1 MNIKE
6 LKEMLNDAKQ
16 SKKALLTKA
25 VEEVR
30 SLDDAQNEE
39 LRQLDEKISDLQSQI
54 EKAETEIREN
64 SVEQNIKS
72 EGEGKMNK
80 QELEL
85 RAIENFIK
93 NGVISEELREATS
106 ASTTNTSANN
116 TSIQPVYVQN
126 EIVRRLE
133 ELCPVFAKAKR
144 YEARAGE
151 LRIPRE
157 AVANLWEFGFVG
169 EDASVAEHTFSF
181 DTISLKQVRVGAS
194 VKVTQH
200 LLNDVEI
207 DIVGYVV
214 DMLARRLGATLDYH
228 AINGTGVQG
237 EDLQG
242 LAGLTNEDH
251 GINEVSAEALDADVL
266 LDAIHAMHPSL
277 LNGAEFI
284 MSRAT
289 YNAVSKLKD
298 LSGQYIL
305 KLERSVAPEA
315 PRYQVFGFPVHVT
328 EDIANDKVLFVNVA
342 HACATMV
349 KKGTQMIRISN
360 DTQNALRGTH
370 TFVIDAYVDFRLRD
384 PQAVVA
390 VNIGADNG
398 GENQGGNDDEQ
409 GEVSGS

>member
-1 MNIKE
+1 MNLKE
-6 LKEMLNDAKQ
+6 LKESLNEAKA
-16 SKKALLTKA
+16 SKKELLTKA
-25 VEEVR
+25 VTEVR
-30 SLDDAQNEE
+30 SLEATENEE
-39 LRQLDEKISDLQSQI
+39 LRQLDEKISDLQNQI
-54 EKAETEIREN
+54 QTTEEELRSN
-64 SVEQNIKS
+64 VVEENIKT
-72 EGEGKMNK
+72 EGEMKMSK
-80 QELEL
+80 ELNEI

-93 NGVISEELREATS
+93 NGVVSEEVRA
-106 ASTTNTSANN
+106 TNTSANN
-116 TSIQPVYVQN
+116 TSIQPVYIQN

-151 LRIPRE
+151 LKIPRE

-169 EDASVAEHTFSF
+169 EDANVAEHTFSF

-200 LLNDVEI
+200 LLNDVEM

-214 DMLARRLGATLDYH
+214 DMLARRLGATLDHH
-228 AINGTGVQG
+228 AINGSGVQG

-242 LAGLTNEDH
+242 LANLTKATH
-251 GINEVSAEALDADVL
+251 GINEVEASAVDADVL

-298 LSGQYIL
+298 ASGQYIL
-305 KLERSVAPEA
+305 KMERSVAPEA

-328 EDIANDKVLFVNVA
+328 EDIADNKVLFVNVA
-342 HACATMV
+342 QSCATMI
-349 KKGTQMIRISN
+349 KKGTQLIRISN

-384 PQAVVA
+384 PQAVVL
-390 VNIGADNG
+390 VKVG
-398 GENQGGNDDEQ
+398 Q
-409 GEVSGS
+409 

>member
-54 EKAETEIREN
+54 KKAETEIREN

-93 NGVISEELREATS
+93 NGVISEELREAS

-242 LAGLTNEDH
+242 LAGLTNADH

-390 VNIGADNG
+390 VNIGGA
-398 GENQGGNDDEQ
+398 GN
-409 GEVSGS
+409 GEVGGDDDGNEVVEGE

>member
-1 MNIKE
+1 MNLKE
-6 LKEMLNDAKQ
+6 LKESLNEAKA
-16 SKKALLTKA
+16 SKKELLTKA
-25 VEEVR
+25 VTEVR
-30 SLDDAQNEE
+30 SLEATEDEE
-39 LRQLDEKISDLQSQI
+39 LRQLNKKISDLQNQI
-54 EKAETEIREN
+54 QTAEEELRSNVVEEK
-64 SVEQNIKS
+64 IKT
-72 EGEGKMNK
+72 EGERKMNK
-80 QELEL
+80 QEMEI

-93 NGVISEELREATS
+93 NGVVTEELRETS

-169 EDASVAEHTFSF
+169 EDAAVAEHTFSF

-242 LAGLTNEDH
+242 LAGLTNADH

-328 EDIANDKVLFVNVA
+328 EDILSTKVF
-342 HACATMV
+342 
-349 KKGTQMIRISN
+349 
-360 DTQNALRGTH
+360 
-370 TFVIDAYVDFRLRD
+370 
-384 PQAVVA
+384 
-390 VNIGADNG
+390 
-398 GENQGGNDDEQ
+398 
-409 GEVSGS
+409 

>member
-1 MNIKE
+1 M
-6 LKEMLNDAKQ
+6 
-16 SKKALLTKA
+16 
-25 VEEVR
+25 EE
-30 SLDDAQNEE
+30 SEDNE
-39 LRQLDEKISDLQSQI
+39 LRQLDEKISDLQNQI
-54 EKAETEIREN
+54 EKAEEEIRSN
-64 SVEQNIKS
+64 SVENNIKS
-72 EGEGKMNK
+72 EGENKMNK

-93 NGVISEELREATS
+93 NGVIEEEVRA
-106 ASTTNTSANN
+106 TNTSAAN
-116 TSIQPVYVQN
+116 TAIQPVYVQN

-133 ELCPVFAKAKR
+133 EVAPVFAQAKR

-151 LRIPRE
+151 VKIPRE
-157 AVANLWEFGFVG
+157 AAANLWEYGFVG
-169 EDASVAEHTFSF
+169 EDAEVSEHTFSF

-200 LLNDVEI
+200 LLNDVDI

-214 DMLARRLGATLDYH
+214 DMLARRLGATLDHH
-228 AINGTGVQG
+228 AINGSGVQG

-242 LAGLTNEDH
+242 LAGLTKASH
-251 GINEVSAEALDADVL
+251 GINEVSATALDADVL
-266 LDAIHAMHPSL
+266 LDAIHSMHPAL

-284 MSRAT
+284 MSRAS
-289 YNAVSKLKD
+289 YNAISKLKD

-315 PRYQVFGFPVHVT
+315 PQYRVFGFPVRVT
-328 EDIANDKVLFVNVA
+328 QDMSDNKVLFVNVGQ
-342 HACATMV
+342 ACATMV
-349 KKGTQMIRISN
+349 KKGAQMIRISN

-390 VNIGADNG
+390 VNIG
-398 GENQGGNDDEQ
+398 Q
-409 GEVSGS
+409 

>member
-1 MNIKE
+1 MNLKE
-6 LKEMLNDAKQ
+6 LKESLNEAKA
-16 SKKALLTKA
+16 SKKELLTKA
-25 VEEVR
+25 VMEVR
-30 SLDDAQNEE
+30 SLEATEDEE
-39 LRQLDEKISDLQSQI
+39 LRQLDEKISNLQNQI
-54 EKAETEIREN
+54 QTAEEELRSN
-64 SVEQNIKS
+64 VVEENIKT

-85 RAIENFIK
+85 RAIENFIM
-93 NGVISEELREATS
+93 NGVIEEEIRA
-106 ASTTNTSANN
+106 TNTSAGN
-116 TSIQPVYVQN
+116 TSVQPVYIQN

-133 ELCPVFAKAKR
+133 EVAPVFAKAKR
-144 YEARAGE
+144 YEARGGE
-151 LRIPRE
+151 VKIPRE

-169 EDASVAEHTFSF
+169 EDADVAEHTFSF

-200 LLNDVEI
+200 LLNDVEM
-207 DIVGYVV
+207 DVVGYVV
-214 DMLARRLGATLDYH
+214 DMLARRLGATLDHH
-228 AINGTGVQG
+228 AITGSGVQG

-242 LAGLTNEDH
+242 LANLTKAAH
-251 GINEVSAEALDADVL
+251 GINEVNVSAVDADAL
-266 LDAIHAMHPSL
+266 LDAIHSMHPAL

-298 LSGQYIL
+298 ASGQYIL

-315 PRYQVFGFPVHVT
+315 PQYRVFGFPVHVT
-328 EDIANDKVLFVNVA
+328 QDIPDNKVLFVNVA
-342 HACATMV
+342 QACATMI

-384 PQAVVA
+384 PQAVVL
-390 VNIGADNG
+390 VKIG
-398 GENQGGNDDEQ
+398 
-409 GEVSGS
+409 

>member
-6 LKEMLNDAKQ
+6 LKELLNDAKA
-16 SKKALLTKA
+16 SKKALLTQA
-25 VEEVR
+25 IQEVR
-30 SLDDAQNEE
+30 SLDDNQNEE
-39 LRQLDEKISDLQSQI
+39 LRQLDEKISDLQNQI
-54 EKAETEIREN
+54 QTAEEELRSN
-64 SVEQNIKS
+64 SVEENIKS

-80 QELEL
+80 QEMEL

-93 NGVISEELREATS
+93 NGVVAEEIRA
-106 ASTTNTSANN
+106 TNTSANN

-133 ELCPVFAKAKR
+133 EVAPVFAKAKR

-151 LRIPRE
+151 LKIPRE

-169 EDASVAEHTFSF
+169 EDAEVSEHTFSF

-214 DMLARRLGATLDYH
+214 DMLARRLGATLDHH

-242 LAGLTNEDH
+242 LANLTKAEH
-251 GINEVSAEALDADVL
+251 GINEVSASALDADVL
-266 LDAIHAMHPSL
+266 LDAIHSMHPSL
-277 LNGAEFI
+277 LNGAEFY
-284 MSRAT
+284 MSRAS
-289 YNAVSKLKD
+289 YNAISKLKD
-298 LSGQYIL
+298 ASGQYIL

-315 PRYQVFGFPVHVT
+315 PQYRVFGFPVNVT
-328 EDIANDKVLFVNVA
+328 EDVADNKVLFANIGQ
-342 HACATMV
+342 ACATMV
-349 KKGTQMIRISN
+349 KKGVQMIRISN

-390 VNIGADNG
+390 VNIA
-398 GENQGGNDDEQ
+398 
-409 GEVSGS
+409 

>member
-6 LKEMLNDAKQ
+6 LKELLNDAKA
-16 SKKALLTKA
+16 SKKALLTQA
-25 VEEVR
+25 IQEVR
-30 SLDDAQNEE
+30 SLDDNQNEE
-39 LRQLDEKISDLQSQI
+39 LRQLDEKISDLQNQI
-54 EKAETEIREN
+54 QTAKEELRSN
-64 SVEQNIKS
+64 VVEENIKT

-80 QELEL
+80 QEMEI

-93 NGVISEELREATS
+93 NGVVSEEVRA
-106 ASTTNTSANN
+106 TNTSANN
-116 TSIQPVYVQN
+116 TSIQPVYIQN

-151 LRIPRE
+151 LKIPRE

-169 EDASVAEHTFSF
+169 EDANVAEHTFSF

-200 LLNDVEI
+200 LLNDVEM

-214 DMLARRLGATLDYH
+214 DMLARRLGATLDHH
-228 AINGTGVQG
+228 AIVGTGVQG

-242 LAGLTNEDH
+242 LAVLTKDAH
-251 GINEVSAEALDADVL
+251 GINEVNADALDADVL

-305 KLERSVAPEA
+305 KMERSVAPEA

-328 EDIANDKVLFVNVA
+328 EDIADDKVLFVNVA
-342 HACATMV
+342 QACATMI

-390 VNIGADNG
+390 VNIGED
-398 GENQGGNDDEQ
+398 ENE
-409 GEVSGS
+409 

>member
-1 MNIKE
+1 MNLKE
-6 LKEMLNDAKQ
+6 LKESLNEAKA
-16 SKKALLTKA
+16 SKKELLTKA
-25 VEEVR
+25 VTEVR
-30 SLDDAQNEE
+30 SLEATEDEE
-39 LRQLDEKISDLQSQI
+39 LRQLNKKISDLQNQI
-54 EKAETEIREN
+54 QTAEEELRSNVVEEK
-64 SVEQNIKS
+64 IKT
-72 EGEGKMNK
+72 EGERKMNK
-80 QELEL
+80 QEMEI

-93 NGVISEELREATS
+93 NGVVTEELRETS

-169 EDASVAEHTFSF
+169 EDAAVAEHTFSF

-251 GINEVSAEALDADVL
+251 GITEVSAVALDADVL

-284 MSRAT
+284 MSRST

-390 VNIGADNG
+390 VNIGVADAG
-398 GENQGGNDDEQ
+398 GDDDES
-409 GEVSGS
+409 GEVSDS

>member
-1 MNIKE
+1 MANLKQLKEQYNE
-6 LKEMLNDAKQ
+6 LKNELVSLLENVTETRSLDSEQ
-16 SKKALLTKA
+16 SKKVYDL
-25 VEEVR
+25 E
-30 SLDDAQNEE
+30 N
-39 LRQLDEKISDLQSQI
+39 KIDDLQSQI

-80 QELEL
+80 QEMEL

-93 NGVISEELREATS
+93 NGVVAEEIRA
-106 ASTTNTSANN
+106 TNTSANN

-133 ELCPVFAKAKR
+133 EVAPVFAKAKR

-151 LRIPRE
+151 LKIPRE

-169 EDASVAEHTFSF
+169 EDAEVSEHTFSF

-214 DMLARRLGATLDYH
+214 DMLARRLGATLDHH

-242 LAGLTNEDH
+242 LANLTKAEH
-251 GINEVSAEALDADVL
+251 GINEVSASALDADVL
-266 LDAIHAMHPSL
+266 LDAIHSMHPSL
-277 LNGAEFI
+277 LNGAEFY
-284 MSRAT
+284 MSRAS
-289 YNAVSKLKD
+289 YNAISKLKD
-298 LSGQYIL
+298 ASGQYIL

-315 PRYQVFGFPVHVT
+315 PQYRVFGFPVNVT
-328 EDIANDKVLFVNVA
+328 EDVADNKVLFANIGQ
-342 HACATMV
+342 ACATMV
-349 KKGTQMIRISN
+349 KKGVQMIRISN

-390 VNIGADNG
+390 VNIA
-398 GENQGGNDDEQ
+398 
-409 GEVSGS
+409 

>member
-200 LLNDVEI
+200 LLNDVEM

-214 DMLARRLGATLDYH
+214 DMLARRLGATLDHH
-228 AINGTGVQG
+228 AIVGTGVQG

>member
-1 MNIKE
+1 MNVKE
-6 LKEMLNDAKQ
+6 LREMLNEAKS
-16 SKKALLTKA
+16 SKKALLTSA
-25 VEEVR
+25 IEETR

-80 QELEL
+80 QDLEL

-93 NGVISEELREATS
+93 NGVVAEEIRA
-106 ASTTNTSANN
+106 TNTSANN

-133 ELCPVFAKAKR
+133 EVAPVFAKAKR

-151 LRIPRE
+151 LKIPRE

-169 EDASVAEHTFSF
+169 EDADVSEHTFSF

-214 DMLARRLGATLDYH
+214 DMLARRLGATLDHH

-242 LAGLTNEDH
+242 LANLTKDAH
-251 GINEVSAEALDADVL
+251 GINEVSASALDADVL
-266 LDAIHAMHPSL
+266 LDAIHSMHPSL
-277 LNGAEFI
+277 LNGAEFY
-284 MSRAT
+284 MSRAS
-289 YNAVSKLKD
+289 YNAISKLKD

-315 PRYQVFGFPVHVT
+315 PQYRVFGFPVHVT
-328 EDIANDKVLFVNVA
+328 EDVADNKVLFVNIGQ
-342 HACATMV
+342 ACATMV
-349 KKGTQMIRISN
+349 KKGVQMIRISN

-384 PQAVVA
+384 PQAVVS
-390 VNIGADNG
+390 VKIG
-398 GENQGGNDDEQ
+398 Q
-409 GEVSGS
+409 

>member
-1 MNIKE
+1 MNLKE
-6 LKEMLNDAKQ
+6 LKESLNELRQ
-16 SKKALLTKA
+16 SKKDLLTSA
-25 VEEVR
+25 IEETR
-30 SLDDAQNEE
+30 SLDNVQEEE
-39 LRQLDEKISDLQSQI
+39 LRQLDEKISDIQNQI
-54 EKAETEIREN
+54 NAMESEIREN
-64 SVEQNIKS
+64 SVEENIKC
-72 EGEGKMNK
+72 EGENKMNK
-80 QELEL
+80 QEMEL
-85 RAIENFIK
+85 RSIENFIK
-93 NGVISEELREATS
+93 NGVVEEEIRA
-106 ASTTNTSANN
+106 TNTSANN
-116 TSIQPVYVQN
+116 TAVQPTYIQN

-133 ELCPVFAKAKR
+133 ELAPVFGKAKR

-151 LRIPRE
+151 VKIPRE

-169 EDASVAEHTFSF
+169 EDAEVSEHTFSF

-214 DMLARRLGATLDYH
+214 DMLARRLGATLDHH

-242 LAGLTNEDH
+242 LANLTKATH
-251 GINEVSAEALDADVL
+251 GINEVEASAVDADVL
-266 LDAIHAMHPSL
+266 LDAIHSMHPSL

-298 LSGQYIL
+298 ASGQYIL

-315 PRYQVFGFPVHVT
+315 PQYRVFGFPVHVT
-328 EDIANDKVLFVNVA
+328 EDIADNKVLFVNVGQ
-342 HACATMV
+342 ACATMV

-384 PQAVVA
+384 PQAVVL
-390 VNIGADNG
+390 VKIG
-398 GENQGGNDDEQ
+398 
-409 GEVSGS
+409 